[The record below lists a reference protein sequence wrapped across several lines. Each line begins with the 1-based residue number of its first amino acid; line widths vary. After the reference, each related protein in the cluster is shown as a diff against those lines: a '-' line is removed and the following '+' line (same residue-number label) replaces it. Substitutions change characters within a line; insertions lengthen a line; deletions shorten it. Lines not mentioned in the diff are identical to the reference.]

1 MSERHEMNNTVVAC
15 VDGSSS
21 TKAVCEYAAWAASAL
36 KISVA
41 LLHVLEKSDQP
52 LVSDL
57 TGTIGLDS
65 REHFTD
71 ELVRL
76 EGERNRL
83 LMTQGKVILKNCA
96 ELLTEAG
103 LPAPQQLQKHGA
115 LDGILAELGDTRLMV
130 LGRRGAYNPV
140 GSHIENVIRL
150 QKNPVLIVPET
161 FSFPSRVMFAFDGS
175 EASLENLRRLSVSP
189 LFLNLTCH
197 LVMVNGN
204 SESLDAAQSLLQRAG
219 ITSQASL
226 LKADTVANAL
236 CRYAGEHG
244 IDLMVMGA
252 YGHSR
257 LRRFFIGSNTAE
269 MLSNSSQ
276 PLLMLR

>member
-1 MSERHEMNNTVVAC
+1 MSGSHEMNNTVVAC

-21 TKAVCEYAAWAASAL
+21 TQAVCEYAAWAAGTL
-36 KISVA
+36 KVPLA
-41 LLHVLEKSDQP
+41 LLHVLEKSAP
-52 LVSDL
+52 PVASDL
-57 TGTIGLDS
+57 TGTIGIDS
-65 REHFTD
+65 REHFTE

-83 LMTQGKVILKNCA
+83 LMAQGKAILKGCA

-103 LPAPQQLQKHGA
+103 LPAPQQLQKHGT
-115 LDGILAELGDTRLMV
+115 LDEILAELGEARLMV
-130 LGRRGAYNPV
+130 LGRRGASNPV
-140 GSHIENVIRL
+140 GSHLENVIRL

-161 FSFPSRVMFAFDGS
+161 FSTPSRVMFAYDGS

-189 LFLNLTCH
+189 LLLNLTCH
-197 LVMVNGN
+197 LVMVNGK
-204 SESLDAAQSLLQRAG
+204 SESLEAAQSLLKRTG

-226 LKADTVANAL
+226 LKSDSVTEAL
-236 CRYAGEHG
+236 CRYADKHG
-244 IDLMVMGA
+244 IDLLVMGA

-269 MLSNSSQ
+269 MLSNSRP
-276 PLLMLR
+276 PLLMFR

>member
-1 MSERHEMNNTVVAC
+1 MSESHEMNNTVVAC

-83 LMTQGKVILKNCA
+83 LMTQGKAILKNCA
-96 ELLTEAG
+96 ELLTKAG
-103 LPAPQQLQKHGA
+103 LPAPQQLQKHGT

-130 LGRRGAYNPV
+130 LGRRGAFNPV

-161 FSFPSRVMFAFDGS
+161 FSVPSRVMFAYDGN

-189 LFLNLTCH
+189 LFLNLACH
-197 LVMVNGN
+197 LVMVNGK
-204 SESLDAAQSLLQRAG
+204 SELLEAAHSLLQRAG

-226 LKADTVANAL
+226 LKADTVTQAL
-236 CRYAGEHG
+236 CRYAEENE

-257 LRRFFIGSNTAE
+257 LRRFFIGSNTTE
-269 MLSNSSQ
+269 MLSDSNQ